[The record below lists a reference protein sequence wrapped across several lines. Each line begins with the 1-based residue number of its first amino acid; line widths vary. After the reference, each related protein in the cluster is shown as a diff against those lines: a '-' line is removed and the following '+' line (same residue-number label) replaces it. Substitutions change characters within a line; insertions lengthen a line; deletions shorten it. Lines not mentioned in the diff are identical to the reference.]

1 MTTIPHF
8 GASLLTNPP
17 TAATI
22 SEEEK
27 NNLIS
32 SPQLTQAPDSF
43 EHEQPREQ
51 VPEKKSGGFG
61 VWTFL
66 GATAA
71 LTGLIVMGRKGM
83 LGKYV
88 QKFMGGK
95 PSEKILS
102 EATLKTK
109 ISEAIAP
116 LEADGFKFAEII
128 SKPGNKFATVE
139 RINAE
144 GRRELI
150 AFDKATG
157 TPKRRV
163 VFYKDDNGK
172 FAGYKSYSEQDI
184 LAAGLADT
192 GTPSKGVNVL
202 DIVKAD
208 DPARIYYVTRNVA
221 EGGEFYSRENVF
233 NLHDKTLKYTR
244 VSRSL
249 EDESI
254 LYYDNID
261 GKVAGTHTLDEMGNI
276 TNQKWFDPNKRYL
289 TDEEI
294 FAKVEPKLS
303 ALGHEHIGFSAI
315 KANGQNGY
323 MERILPDGSRD
334 VVTLDR
340 VTGEPLKRI
349 IVAPKGKNGEKA
361 YQVYDMNDLKNPIK
375 TLKDESYKK
384 WFGLKGTW
392 KKRTLNNNGAEK
404 VREEQIAPNWFVAKF
419 RKISNK

>member
-8 GASLLTNPP
+8 GASLLTNQPM
-17 TAATI
+17 ATI

-32 SPQLTQAPDSF
+32 SPQLTQAPDRF
-43 EHEQPREQ
+43 EHEAQEQ
-51 VPEKKSGGFG
+51 VQQGRGGFS
-61 VWTFL
+61 VWSFL

-83 LGKYV
+83 LGKFV
-88 QKFMGGK
+88 QKLMGGK

-116 LEADGFKFAEII
+116 LEADGFKFGEII

-157 TPKRRV
+157 IPKRRV
-163 VFYKDDNGK
+163 VFYKDYDGS

-184 LAAGLADT
+184 LASGLADK
-192 GTPSKGVNVL
+192 GIPSKELSVMDCFKL
-202 DIVKAD
+202 DGSPVRKYDITHNLA
-208 DPARIYYVTRNVA
+208 N
-221 EGGEFYSRENVF
+221 GEEYYSREVVF
-233 NLHDKTLKYTR
+233 DPKYKIKTPKYTKVTHEGEE
-244 VSRSL
+244 VSR
-249 EDESI
+249 
-254 LYYDNID
+254 LYYDLID

-315 KANGQNGY
+315 KANGQKGY

-340 VTGEPLKRI
+340 VSGEPSKRI
-349 IVAPKGKNGEKA
+349 IVAPEGEYGERA
-361 YQVYDMNDLKNPIK
+361 YKMYDINDLSTPIK
-375 TLKDESYKK
+375 TVKDESYKK
-384 WFGLKGTW
+384 WFGLKGRW
-392 KKRTLNNNGAEK
+392 IKRTVNNNGSIKTSERKFVPKK
-404 VREEQIAPNWFVAKF
+404 VIIEI
-419 RKISNK
+419 